1 MHVVLLKAHLNQGGG
16 LEKYAMRIC
25 NAFLQKGNEVTFLTA
40 KPPVGMMQASY
51 AVFPPRN
58 FLPKFLQIEQFDRE
72 VGRHLAKMNA
82 DIVLGM
88 DRNREQTH
96 IRAGN
101 GVHAAFL
108 KSRMFSEGKA
118 KYWLCHLNPLHRKI
132 LQIEKAAF
140 ENPRL
145 KKVFVNSYKVQHEL
159 LEYYAIEPGR
169 IEVIHNGVEWKEHEP
184 LFQTFEAD
192 REATL
197 QHFGLNGNRF
207 HLLFIGNGYKRK
219 GLDVLLKALSLWK
232 FKDFHLSVIG
242 KEKRL
247 RWYQWKTKQLQLEN
261 QVRFFGPQKNVIPF
275 YQMADVLVIPSFY
288 DPFANVTL
296 EGLSL
301 GLFVISSKENGGSEV
316 LTEQNGTCIENL
328 TKIETVLSALDR
340 SLLYRKTKDRAHRI
354 RSSVA
359 HLDFSLQLSK
369 LIDACG

>member
-1 MHVVLLKAHLNQGGG
+1 M
-16 LEKYAMRIC
+16 
-25 NAFLQKGNEVTFLTA
+25 
-40 KPPVGMMQASY
+40 
-51 AVFPPRN
+51 
-58 FLPKFLQIEQFDRE
+58 
-72 VGRHLAKMNA
+72 
-82 DIVLGM
+82 
-88 DRNREQTH
+88 
-96 IRAGN
+96 
-101 GVHAAFL
+101 
-108 KSRMFSEGKA
+108 
-118 KYWLCHLNPLHRKI
+118 
-132 LQIEKAAF
+132 
-140 ENPRL
+140 
-145 KKVFVNSYKVQHEL
+145 
-159 LEYYAIEPGR
+159 
-169 IEVIHNGVEWKEHEP
+169 EVINNGVEWKEHEP